1 MSLTRVLGRASRTTL
16 SQCRAYFLS
25 PPPPLHQFNSP
36 FSVLCNRFHPLP
48 HVSSKASP
56 LPNGLCSIVAFPHRG
71 MSNTASPELE
81 QGIPAEKGD
90 NGGADGAKQ
99 SGEGFNA
106 DSETSAQSQ
115 EKGFTSESQPTSQF
129 VKRRSRGTKRTAFS
143 DSDSE
148 EDMDDLS
155 KEDLVKLV
163 LEKEKTLETKQKE
176 FAEFKDKFLRSYA
189 ELENLME
196 RTRRDAENSK
206 KFAVQSFAK
215 NLLDVADNLGRAASV
230 TRESVNKIDVSQ
242 DNVGAMPLLKT
253 LLEGVEMTEKQLA
266 EVFRKAGVEKYE
278 SIDEQFDPNRH
289 NAVFQVPDNSK
300 PPGTVA
306 VVLKAGY
313 TLNDRIIRPA
323 EVGVTIAVENDEANS

>member
-1 MSLTRVLGRASRTTL
+1 MSLTRVFGRASRTTL

-25 PPPPLHQFNSP
+25 PPPPPPPPPPLHQLNSP
-36 FSVLCNRFHPLP
+36 FSVLCNRFHSLP
-48 HVSSKASP
+48 HVSSKGSP
-56 LPNGLCSIVAFPHRG
+56 LHNGLCSIVAFPHRG
-71 MSNTASPELE
+71 MSTTASPEQE

-99 SGEGFNA
+99 S
-106 DSETSAQSQ
+106 
-115 EKGFTSESQPTSQF
+115 
-129 VKRRSRGTKRTAFS
+129 
-143 DSDSE
+143 DSE

-155 KEDLVKLV
+155 EDLVKLV
-163 LEKEKTLETKQKE
+163 REKEKILENKQKE

-230 TRESVNKIDVSQ
+230 TRESVNKIDVSK

-278 SIDEQFDPNRH
+278 SIDDQFDPNRH

-313 TLNDRIIRPA
+313 TLYDRIIRPA
-323 EVGVTIAVENDEANS
+323 EVGVTIAVENNEANS

>member
-1 MSLTRVLGRASRTTL
+1 MPQARQRGGGGKEFTTL
-16 SQCRAYFLS
+16 FGLS
-25 PPPPLHQFNSP
+25 FESMAINPQEEL
-36 FSVLCNRFHPLP
+36 RR
-48 HVSSKASP
+48 
-56 LPNGLCSIVAFPHRG
+56 IVAFPHRE
-71 MSNTASPELE
+71 MSTFASPEQE
-81 QGIPAEKGD
+81 QGTPAENKGD

-99 SGEGFNA
+99 SGEGINA

-115 EKGFTSESQPTSQF
+115 ETGSTSDTQPTSQS
-129 VKRRSRGTKRTAFS
+129 VKRRSRGTKITAFS

-148 EDMDDLS
+148 ENMDDLS

-163 LEKEKTLETKQKE
+163 LEKEKTLENKQKE

-189 ELENLME
+189 ELENIME

-242 DNVGAMPLLKT
+242 ETVGAMPLLKT

-313 TLNDRIIRPA
+313 MLNDRIIRPA
-323 EVGVTIAVENDEANS
+323 EVGVTIAVENNDASS

>member
-25 PPPPLHQFNSP
+25 PPPPLHQHNSP
-36 FSVLCNRFHPLP
+36 FSVLCNRFHSLSD
-48 HVSSKASP
+48 VSSKASP
-56 LPNGLCSIVAFPHRG
+56 LHNGICSIVAFPHRG
-71 MSNTASPELE
+71 MSTFASPEQE
-81 QGIPAEKGD
+81 QGTPAEKKGD
-90 NGGADGAKQ
+90 NGSADGAKQ
-99 SGEGFNA
+99 SGEGINA
-106 DSETSAQSQ
+106 DSETSVQSQ
-115 EKGFTSESQPTSQF
+115 ET
-129 VKRRSRGTKRTAFS
+129 
-143 DSDSE
+143 DSKE
-148 EDMDDLS
+148 NMDDLS

-163 LEKEKTLETKQKE
+163 LEKEETLENKQKE

-189 ELENLME
+189 ELENIME

-230 TRESVNKIDVSQ
+230 TRESANKIDVSQ
-242 DNVGAMPLLKT
+242 DTVGAMPLLKT

-306 VVLKAGY
+306 VVLKVGY

-323 EVGVTIAVENDEANS
+323 EVGVTIAVENNDASS

>member
-25 PPPPLHQFNSP
+25 PPPLHQHNSP
-36 FSVLCNRFHPLP
+36 FSVLCNRFHSLSD
-48 HVSSKASP
+48 VSSKASP
-56 LPNGLCSIVAFPHRG
+56 LHNGLCRIVAFPHRE
-71 MSNTASPELE
+71 MSTFASPEQE
-81 QGIPAEKGD
+81 QGTPAENKGD

-99 SGEGFNA
+99 SGEGINA

-115 EKGFTSESQPTSQF
+115 ET
-129 VKRRSRGTKRTAFS
+129 
-143 DSDSE
+143 DSE
-148 EDMDDLS
+148 ENMDDLS

-163 LEKEKTLETKQKE
+163 LEKEKTLENKQKE

-189 ELENLME
+189 ELENIME

-242 DNVGAMPLLKT
+242 ETVGAMPLLKT

-313 TLNDRIIRPA
+313 MLNDRIIRPA
-323 EVGVTIAVENDEANS
+323 EVGVTIAVENNDASS

>member
-99 SGEGFNA
+99 
-106 DSETSAQSQ
+106 
-115 EKGFTSESQPTSQF
+115 
-129 VKRRSRGTKRTAFS
+129 
-143 DSDSE
+143 SDSE

>member
-115 EKGFTSESQPTSQF
+115 EK
-129 VKRRSRGTKRTAFS
+129 
-143 DSDSE
+143 DSE

>member
-25 PPPPLHQFNSP
+25 PPPLHQHNSP
-36 FSVLCNRFHPLP
+36 FSVLCNRFHSLSD
-48 HVSSKASP
+48 VSSKASP
-56 LPNGLCSIVAFPHRG
+56 LHNGLCRIVAFPHRE
-71 MSNTASPELE
+71 MSTFASPEQE
-81 QGIPAEKGD
+81 QGTPAENKGD

-99 SGEGFNA
+99 S
-106 DSETSAQSQ
+106 
-115 EKGFTSESQPTSQF
+115 
-129 VKRRSRGTKRTAFS
+129 
-143 DSDSE
+143 DSE
-148 EDMDDLS
+148 ENMDDLS

-163 LEKEKTLETKQKE
+163 LEKEKTLENKQKE

-189 ELENLME
+189 ELENIME

-242 DNVGAMPLLKT
+242 ETVGAMPLLKT

-313 TLNDRIIRPA
+313 MLNDRIIRPA
-323 EVGVTIAVENDEANS
+323 EVGVTIAVENNDASS

>member
-1 MSLTRVLGRASRTTL
+1 GS
-16 SQCRAYFLS
+16 
-25 PPPPLHQFNSP
+25 PLH
-36 FSVLCNRFHPLP
+36 
-48 HVSSKASP
+48 
-56 LPNGLCSIVAFPHRG
+56 NGLCSIVAFPHRG
-71 MSNTASPELE
+71 MSTTASPEQE

-115 EKGFTSESQPTSQF
+115 EKGSTSESQPTSQF
-129 VKRRSRGTKRTAFS
+129 VKRQSRGTKRTAFS

-155 KEDLVKLV
+155 EDLVKLV
-163 LEKEKTLETKQKE
+163 REKEKILENKQKE

-230 TRESVNKIDVSQ
+230 TRESVNKIDVSK

-278 SIDEQFDPNRH
+278 SIDDQFDPNRH

-313 TLNDRIIRPA
+313 TLYDRIIRPA
-323 EVGVTIAVENDEANS
+323 EVGVTIAVENNEANS

>member
-25 PPPPLHQFNSP
+25 PPPPLHQHNSP
-36 FSVLCNRFHPLP
+36 FSVLCNRFHSLSD
-48 HVSSKASP
+48 VSSKASP
-56 LPNGLCSIVAFPHRG
+56 LHNGICSIVAFPHRG
-71 MSNTASPELE
+71 MSTFASPEQE
-81 QGIPAEKGD
+81 QGTPAEKKGD
-90 NGGADGAKQ
+90 NGSADGAKQ
-99 SGEGFNA
+99 S
-106 DSETSAQSQ
+106 DSKEN
-115 EKGFTSESQPTSQF
+115 
-129 VKRRSRGTKRTAFS
+129 
-143 DSDSE
+143 
-148 EDMDDLS
+148 MDDLS

-163 LEKEKTLETKQKE
+163 LEKEETLENKQKE

-189 ELENLME
+189 ELENIME

-230 TRESVNKIDVSQ
+230 TRESANKIDVSQ
-242 DNVGAMPLLKT
+242 DTVGAMPLLKT

-306 VVLKAGY
+306 VVLKVGY

-323 EVGVTIAVENDEANS
+323 EVGVTIAVENNDASS